1 MPMRMKTLAIA
12 LVATLA
18 IPALATAQSG
28 RSNMGDTPGSSNN
41 AGNPPGGNT
50 VQGPK
55 TNQGK
60 GGATTGQGVG
70 GSVGG
75 NATRP
80 GGTNNEQS
88 GTQSHD
94 AQKGGGGKD
103 GAR

>member
-1 MPMRMKTLAIA
+1 MRKMSMAIA
-12 LVATLA
+12 LIATIAL
-18 IPALATAQSG
+18 PALAIAQSG

-41 AGNPPGGNT
+41 AGNPPGGNS
-50 VQGPK
+50 VQGPV
-55 TNQGK
+55 TNQG
-60 GGATTGQGVG
+60 GGATTGPGVG

-75 NATRP
+75 STTRP

-94 AQKGGGGKD
+94 AQKGGSGKD